1 MRGVRADFA
10 TTRIVKTVV
19 ICFIVMLGI
28 GLAGYFDG
36 REQKAQQYAAEQYQK
51 GIREGRRL
59 QAIADKNL
67 ACSTK
72 EYLSRDPKYYQPQK
86 EQ

>member
-1 MRGVRADFA
+1 MNAA
-10 TTRIVKTVV
+10 TRNMHTVAV
-19 ICFIVMLGI
+19 CLIIAAGIFIS
-28 GLAGYFDG
+28 GYFDG
-36 REQKAQQYAAEQYQK
+36 REQLAQQQKADAYQS

-72 EYLSRDPKYYQPQK
+72 EYLSRDPKYYTDRAQNLGAAK
-86 EQ
+86 